1 MDDCATPTPSDP
13 RDLIIAQQAAA
24 IARLEAR
31 VKQLEALLAAATRS
45 GKRQAAPFS
54 KGPPKQ
60 SPRAPGRK
68 PGDDYGTKARRAIP
82 QKIDEVHQAPLPER
96 CPHCG
101 SWAIDALSIEQ
112 QYQTEIVITPLSRQ
126 FNVAVGCCCN
136 CRKRVQ
142 GRHALQTSDALGACA
157 AQLGPTA
164 HALITLLNKDFGLS
178 HGKVGRFFKFFNI
191 PLSRSGSCQS
201 MLRTAGRCLPQYH
214 SILRTIPA
222 APWIVADETGWRVGG
237 HSAWL
242 HAFVTDDVTAYLI
255 DARRGFEASSRVIP
269 WDYGKRSAHRA
280 GMLLHDG
287 YASYLRF
294 YKARHQTCLAH
305 LLRRAKEMLAV
316 ARGGAVI
323 LPRTVKE
330 ILQEALEIRGRRDAG
345 KIKPAT
351 AAKHAGR
358 LTRRVRELCEK
369 RKTNPANERLAVHL
383 YKNQNHLF
391 GFLRTEGIDAT
402 NWRAEQAIR
411 PAVVNRK
418 VWGGSRTQ
426 IGAAAQGI
434 LMSVLRTGINKGL
447 DMLTWLA
454 HLLTGSSRPILGTA
468 DG

>member
-1 MDDCATPTPSDP
+1 VVGCS
-13 RDLIIAQQAAA
+13 IWAAD
-24 IARLEAR
+24 
-31 VKQLEALLAAATRS
+31 S
-45 GKRQAAPFS
+45 N
-54 KGPPKQ
+54 
-60 SPRAPGRK
+60 
-68 PGDDYGTKARRAIP
+68 RRF
-82 QKIDEVHQAPLPER
+82 D
-96 CPHCG
+96 
-101 SWAIDALSIEQ
+101 
-112 QYQTEIVITPLSRQ
+112 
-126 FNVAVGCCCN
+126 VAVGCCCN

-191 PLSRSGSCQS
+191 PLSRGGSCNS
-201 MLRTAGRCLPQYH
+201 MLRTASRCLPQYH
-214 SILRTIPA
+214 SILRTIGA

-237 HSAWL
+237 YSAWL
-242 HAFVTDDVTAYLI
+242 HAFVTPRVTAYLI
-255 DARRGFEASSRVIP
+255 DPHRGFEASSRVIP
-269 WDYGKRSAHRA
+269 WDYGERCAHRA

-305 LLRRAKEMLAV
+305 LLRRAKEMLAT

-330 ILQEALEIRGRRDAG
+330 ILQEALEIRDRRDAG

-351 AAKHAGR
+351 AAKHASR
-358 LTRRVRELCEK
+358 LTRRVRGLCAK

-391 GFLRTEGIDAT
+391 GFLRAEGIDAT

-418 VWGGSRTQ
+418 VWGGNRTQ
-426 IGAAAQGI
+426 VGAAAQGI

-454 HLLTGSSRPILGTA
+454 ELLSGSSRPILGTA
-468 DG
+468 SG